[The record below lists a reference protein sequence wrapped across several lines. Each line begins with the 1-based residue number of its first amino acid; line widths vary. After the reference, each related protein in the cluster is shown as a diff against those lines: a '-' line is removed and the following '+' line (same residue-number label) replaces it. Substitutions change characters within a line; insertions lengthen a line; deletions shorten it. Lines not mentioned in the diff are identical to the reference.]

1 MSEAMQKAVDN
12 LNAAFD
18 LDVRLP
24 ITDVDALMLAD
35 IAEWRGRKD
44 VAACLRDA
52 LRLETDMA
60 GQSVCRCNICE
71 EGVALVER

>member
-24 ITDVDALMLAD
+24 ITDVDALTLAD
-35 IAEWRGRKD
+35 IAEWRGRND

-52 LRLETDMA
+52 LRLETDVA
-60 GQSVCRCNICE
+60 RQSVCRCNICV

>member
-24 ITDVDALMLAD
+24 ITDVDAVTLAD
-35 IAEWRGRKD
+35 IAEWRGRED

-52 LRLETDMA
+52 LRLETDVA
-60 GQSVCRCNICE
+60 RQSVCCCNISLDCL
-71 EGVALVER
+71 ASTDR